1 MLWCS
6 ALSWGLQCWHLTK
19 TSWGSICSISHPCYC
34 AWKSSRGCPSTWLS
48 APMWPLGRN
57 SCSWLSFLALTWSS
71 PGYITL
77 QEVNPSIEDSYSL
90 SLPLSSNK
98 NKSKKKRERQAHT
111 YEKGK
116 FAKYCM
122 KQFQVLYLFPPEKYS
137 AYCVPKLSTGQHPLI
152 LKNHSAEQLWMSL
165 FS

>member
-77 QEVNPSIEDSYSL
+77 QEVNLSIEDSYSL

-98 NKSKKKRERQAHT
+98 NKSKKKKRERQAHT

-116 FAKYCM
+116 NIITNTFILQILYETISGVVSFSSRKIQCLLCAK
-122 KQFQVLYLFPPEKYS
+122 
-137 AYCVPKLSTGQHPLI
+137 T
-152 LKNHSAEQLWMSL
+152 
-165 FS
+165 